1 MMSRSLLWKILL
13 IVGVLAY
20 SVFTFTP
27 IGEKVKLGLDLKG
40 GMHLVLEVQTKDAIK
55 INTDQQVITLRGLLK
70 DSSIGFESVRATAV
84 NRFEVL
90 GYSADMQQRVRDL
103 LDDEFPDWSRSIDD
117 QSAVLTLKPNIQQRM
132 EDQAIEK
139 AMETVRNRVDEYGV
153 AEAAVQKVGIGS
165 GNKILVLLPGV
176 DDQKRVKELIKST
189 AMLEFK
195 HVEAGPFQ
203 SEEEAKSNYGGTI
216 PEDMTL
222 YRSAGGRLGKALYVL
237 QAATVVPGKDVRN
250 AARSMDQY
258 GGPAVSFTLNN
269 QGQSK
274 MEKYSAANIGQ
285 RMAIVLDNRI
295 ESVATIESV
304 LNYNIQITGTF
315 TVQEVDDLVLTLRS
329 GALPASMKYLETRSI
344 GPSLGADSIRKGIIA
359 SQIGL
364 ALVVLFML
372 IYYRGAGI
380 NSVVALLFNIIILLG
395 VMVAFKATLT
405 LPGIAGIVLT
415 IGMSVDANVLIF
427 ERIKEE
433 LRAGKVPKM
442 AIEQGFGKA
451 FSTIMDANITTII
464 TALFLFQ
471 FGTGPIKGFAVT
483 LMIGIVASMFTA
495 IFVSR
500 VIFDLTYGRRKKL
513 DKISI

>member
-1 MMSRSLLWKILL
+1 MSKTLVWKLVL
-13 IVGVLAY
+13 IFAVIAY
-20 SVFTFTP
+20 SVFMFTP
-27 IGEKVKLGLDLKG
+27 IGKKVKLGLDLRG
-40 GMHLVLEVQTKDAIK
+40 GMHLVLEVQTQDAIR
-55 INTDQQVITLRGLLK
+55 INTDQQIIALRDILK
-70 DSSIGFESVRATAV
+70 DSSIEVESVRSTAI

-90 GYSADMQQRVRDL
+90 GYSAEMEQRVRDI
-103 LDDEFPDWSRSIDD
+103 LDDEFPDWSRSMDEAR
-117 QSAVLTLKPNIQQRM
+117 AVLTLKPNIQQRM
-132 EDQAIEK
+132 EEQAIEK

-153 AEAAVQKVGIGS
+153 AEAAVQKYGIGS

-176 DDQKRVKELIKST
+176 DDPNRVKSLIKST
-189 AMLEFK
+189 AMMEFK
-195 HVEAGPFQ
+195 HVESGPFQ
-203 SEEEAKSNYGGTI
+203 SEEEAKAHYGGAI
-216 PEDMTL
+216 PDDMTL
-222 YRSAGGRLGKALYVL
+222 YRSSAGRLGRSLYVL

-250 AARSMDQY
+250 ANRSADQY
-258 GGPAVSFTLNN
+258 GAPAVSFTLNN
-269 QGQSK
+269 QGQGK

-304 LNYNIQITGTF
+304 LNYDIQISGTF
-315 TVQEVDDLVLTLRS
+315 TQQEVDDLVLTLRS

-344 GPSLGADSIRKGIIA
+344 GPSLGADSIRKGVFA
-359 SQIGL
+359 AQVGL
-364 ALVVLFML
+364 VLVILFML
-372 IYYRGAGI
+372 FYYRGAGI
-380 NSVVALLFNIIILLG
+380 NSVVALLLNIVILLG
-395 VMVAFKATLT
+395 VLVAFKATLT
-405 LPGIAGIVLT
+405 LPGIAGVVLT

-433 LRAGKVPKM
+433 LRAGKAPKA
-442 AIEQGFGKA
+442 AIEQGFSKA